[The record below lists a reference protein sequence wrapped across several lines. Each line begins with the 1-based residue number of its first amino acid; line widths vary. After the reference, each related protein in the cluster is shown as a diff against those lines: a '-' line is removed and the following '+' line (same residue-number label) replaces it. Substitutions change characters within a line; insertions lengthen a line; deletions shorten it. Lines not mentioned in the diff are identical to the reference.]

1 MLANES
7 FQKLLNINSAL
18 KSLWEKSS
26 IYIVNRAIVII
37 SNDQAKIKEE
47 NDKATM
53 KEKNDQFTTVTL
65 RSLNWSILRT
75 D

>member
-26 IYIVNRAIVII
+26 IHIVNKAIVII
-37 SNDQAKIKEE
+37 SNDQATI
-47 NDKATM
+47 
-53 KEKNDQFTTVTL
+53 KEKNDQATIKEKNDQATIKKE
-65 RSLNWSILRT
+65 N